1 MVDFNILGKTNIH
14 SMKNLSS
21 YCSIFNTYGVYFFT
35 FYVISMYYKTVKDVK
50 GNQLLSIRADN
61 IMIVNETCPYMY
73 FHCQNKLLIVHTR
86 SIRERPS
93 ELGGE
98 GGCHPLVLVTNIFL
112 KCTYIK
118 FNYQGV
124 LPPPLF

>member
-21 YCSIFNTYGVYFFT
+21 YCSIFNNYGVYFFT
-35 FYVISMYYKTVKDVK
+35 FYVISMYYKTVKNVK
-50 GNQLLSIRADN
+50 GNQLLSISADN

-73 FHCQNKLLIVHTR
+73 FHCQNKLLTVHTR

-93 ELGGE
+93 ELGGR
-98 GGCHPLVLVTNIFL
+98 GGLPPTCTRNKIFL

-118 FNYQGV
+118 FNYRGV
-124 LPPPLF
+124 FPSLLF